1 MPPPGDLFLLST
13 RYTISNKIPLQ
24 PPGPISSNY
33 SNIQRMAVSVMQR
46 EKMRSNRGSVLSILS
61 IFAGFALSL
70 ALSASPVSAQ
80 GLLEYGGV
88 MGMPKPMP
96 TGHAGALQNLYGAGS
111 LDKITAPTAGAGSAL
126 PLVGDSR
133 VIAKNVADKANAF
146 FNEAQKKEKAG
157 KLAEAEALYRSSAAW
172 RERVW
177 GTKDPAVFV
186 IYGKIGTLCKKQ
198 NKLPEAEAA
207 YRRQVTCAVRLYG
220 AGAYEMCPILINLA
234 QTCMAQNKLSDAI
247 STYKQVYQL
256 EKRKV
261 GDTNAK
267 TLAVMLKLAGALKQN
282 GNAPEAEA
290 MCKEGARLAQL
301 TPENALLV
309 QSFNEVLNPP
319 AAPAADATAPAA
331 ASSAPANAAPATI
344 APASQAPA
352 TTAPA
357 TSPTGSMPGAGKSQ
371 VVPSTAAPSAAPG
384 LSQEKNAEKSADA
397 KKDK

>member
-1 MPPPGDLFLLST
+1 
-13 RYTISNKIPLQ
+13 
-24 PPGPISSNY
+24 
-33 SNIQRMAVSVMQR
+33 MQR
-46 EKMRSNRGSVLSILS
+46 EKMRSNQGSLQS

-70 ALSASPVSAQ
+70 ALSAAPASAQ
-80 GLLEYGGV
+80 GLSEYGGL

-111 LDKITAPTAGAGSAL
+111 LDKITAPGAGAGAGSAL

-186 IYGKIGTLCKKQ
+186 IYGRLGKLCTKQ

-234 QTCMAQNKLSDAI
+234 QTCMAENKLPDAI
-247 STYKQVYQL
+247 STYRQVYQL
-256 EKRKV
+256 KKRKV
-261 GDTNAK
+261 GDTNAE
-267 TLAVMLKLAGALKQN
+267 TLAVMLKLAYALKQN
-282 GNAPEAEA
+282 GNAVEAEA
-290 MCKEGARLAQL
+290 LCKEGARLAQL
-301 TPENALLV
+301 TQENDLLV
-309 QSFNEVLNPP
+309 QAFNEVINPP
-319 AAPAADATAPAA
+319 AAPAADATAPAG
-331 ASSAPANAAPATI
+331 ASTAPANT
-344 APASQAPA
+344 APA

-357 TSPTGSMPGAGKSQ
+357 TTAPSTTAPSTTAPATGPAGSTPGAGTSA
-371 VVPSTAAPSAAPG
+371 VAPSTTAPNVAPG
-384 LSQEKNAEKSADA
+384 SAQEKNAEKSADA